1 MKQLTFVDFLVGFLR
16 PYKDELFFTTCVMK
30 AMKELGHP
38 IFQESMYQEPVKSC
52 RLDGCGE

>member
-30 AMKELGHP
+30 AMKKLGHP
-38 IFQESMYQEPVKSC
+38 ISGGSMYQEPVKNC
-52 RLDGCGE
+52 RLDKCDE